1 MLTRETAIN
10 IATKFVL
17 DCIKSGVNIEKA
29 ILFGSYA
36 KNQQKEFSDIDIA
49 LISGVFDNNFLKNNQ
64 LTSIININY
73 PAIEVHHF
81 NSEYFQ
87 KGDPFI
93 DEITNTGYEINLNID
108 NIR

>member
-29 ILFGSYA
+29 IIFGSFA

-49 LISGVFDNNFLKNNQ
+49 LVSGIFDNNFLKNNQ
-64 LTSIININY
+64 LTSKINIKY
-73 PAIEVHHF
+73 PDIEAHHF
-81 NSEYFQ
+81 NSTYFNA
-87 KGDPFI
+87 GDPFI
-93 DEITNTGYEINLNID
+93 EEITKTGFEINLNSAVE
-108 NIR
+108 

>member
-10 IATKFVL
+10 EATKFVL

-29 ILFGSYA
+29 ILFGSFA
-36 KNQQKEFSDIDIA
+36 KNQQKEFSDIDLA

-64 LTSIININY
+64 LTSKINIRY
-73 PAIEVHHF
+73 PDIEVHHF
-81 NSEYFQ
+81 NLNYFE

-93 DEITNTGYEINLNID
+93 DEITKTGFEINLKPARD
-108 NIR
+108 